1 VNSAA
6 IDAHDWNSIQ
16 THLDSLEAETLT
28 AENVPAWLL
37 RWNTL
42 EMALANASSVA
53 YRAMTEDTTNA
64 AAEET
69 YLHLVKNIRPNM
81 QVANQRLNTKL
92 LAITDFEP
100 GLEHELMLKRLRTEA
115 DLFRAE
121 NVPLQTEL
129 TVLASEYRKIV
140 SRLNVS
146 INGREQTIQ
155 EASMALLEPDRDRRE
170 RVWHAVND
178 RYLEDQSALD
188 DLFLKL
194 VGLRQQV
201 ARNAGLH
208 DFREYAWRDL
218 ARFDYSPED
227 CETFHAAILE
237 HAVPLVNKLLK
248 DDQKNFGLASV
259 RPWDFDF
266 RYPLDSSGLPPLKPF
281 ESVAEL
287 EAGGQRIFEAVDPEL
302 GSQFALMRDGFLDL
316 GSRAGK
322 AAGGY
327 CDYFVLAGK
336 PYIFMNAVGT
346 QGDVKTLLHEGGHA
360 FHAFAFGRTQALLW
374 NHWGPMEFAEVGS
387 MAMELLASPY
397 LERDKGGFYSSTDA
411 ARARRQLL
419 WSIVRFLPY
428 MAIVDSFQHWVYT
441 TTDELTATDLHTKW
455 DELWDRYSPGV
466 DWQGLETA
474 KRTRWHRQG
483 HMFTSPFYYVEYGMA
498 QLGALQIWRNALQDQ
513 ASALAKYKHA
523 LEFGGTKSIP
533 DLFAAAGA
541 KFAFDSQTVG
551 ELMALIAQHLE

>member
-16 THLDSLEAETLT
+16 THFDSLEAEVLT
-28 AENVPAWLL
+28 AQNVPAWLL

-42 EMALANASSVA
+42 EVAMANAISVT
-53 YRAMTEDTTNA
+53 YRAMTENTTNA
-64 AAEET
+64 EAEKT
-69 YLHLVKNIRPNM
+69 YLHLVKNIRPKT
-81 QVANQRLNTKL
+81 QVANQRLKTKL
-92 LAITDFEP
+92 LEVTDFEP
-100 GLEHELMLKRLRTEA
+100 GLEHELMLKRLRAEA

-140 SRLNVS
+140 GRMNVS
-146 INGREQTIQ
+146 IDGREQTIQ
-155 EASMALLEPDRDRRE
+155 ETSVALLEPDRDRRE
-170 RVWHAVND
+170 QVWNAVND
-178 RYLEDQSALD
+178 RYLEDQTALD

-194 VGLRQQV
+194 VALRQQV
-201 ARNAGLH
+201 ARNAGLC
-208 DFREYAWRDL
+208 DYREYMWRDL

-227 CETFHAAILE
+227 CEVFHAAILE
-237 HAVPLVNKLLK
+237 HAVPLVNKLLEQDK
-248 DDQKNFGLASV
+248 QNFGIERM

-266 RYPLDSSGLPPLKPF
+266 RFPLDSSGLPPLKPF
-281 ESVAEL
+281 ETVAEL
-287 EAGGQRIFEAVDPEL
+287 EAGGQRIFNAVDPEL

-327 CDYFVLAGK
+327 CDFFPLTGR

-346 QGDVKTLLHEGGHA
+346 QGDVKTLLHEGGHS
-360 FHAFAFGRTQALLW
+360 FHAFAFGRTQPLIW
-374 NHWGPMEFAEVGS
+374 NYWGPMEFAEVGS

-397 LERDKGGFYSSTDA
+397 LERERGGFYSSSDA

-428 MAIVDSFQHWVYT
+428 MAIVDSFQHFVYT
-441 TTDELTATDLHTKW
+441 TTDEITAAILHAKW
-455 DELWDRYSPGV
+455 DELWDQYSPGV
-466 DWQGLETA
+466 DWTGLETA

-483 HMFTSPFYYVEYGMA
+483 HVFTSPFYYVEYGMA

-513 ASALAKYKHA
+513 ASALAQYKHA

-533 DLFAAAGA
+533 ELFAAAGV

-551 ELMALIAQHLE
+551 ELMALIEQQLA

>member
-1 VNSAA
+1 
-6 IDAHDWNSIQ
+6 
-16 THLDSLEAETLT
+16 
-28 AENVPAWLL
+28 
-37 RWNTL
+37 
-42 EMALANASSVA
+42 
-53 YRAMTEDTTNA
+53 
-64 AAEET
+64 
-69 YLHLVKNIRPNM
+69 M
-81 QVANQRLNTKL
+81 QVANQRLKTKL
-92 LAITDFEP
+92 LAVTDFEP

-115 DLFRAE
+115 DLFRSE

-140 SRLNVS
+140 GRMNVS
-146 INGREQTIQ
+146 IDGREQTIQ

-194 VGLRQQV
+194 VTLRQQV
-201 ARNAGLH
+201 ARNAGLQNY
-208 DFREYAWRDL
+208 REYMWREL
-218 ARFDYSPED
+218 ARFDYTPED

-248 DDQKNFGLASV
+248 QDQKNFGLTSM

-281 ESVAEL
+281 KTVAEL
-287 EAGGQRIFEAVDPEL
+287 EAGGQRMFNAVDPEL

-316 GSRAGK
+316 GSRVGK

-327 CDYFVLAGK
+327 CDFFPLAGK

-360 FHAFAFGRTQALLW
+360 FHAFAFGRTQPLLW

-397 LERDKGGFYSSTDA
+397 LKRDKGGFYSSNDA
-411 ARARRQLL
+411 ARARKQLL

-428 MAIVDSFQHWVYT
+428 MAIVDSFQHWVYVAT
-441 TTDELTATDLHTKW
+441 HELTAADLHAKW
-455 DELWDRYSPGV
+455 NDLWDRYSPGV
-466 DWQGLETA
+466 DWTSLEPA

-483 HMFTSPFYYVEYGMA
+483 HVFTSPFYYVEYGMA
-498 QLGALQIWRNALQDQ
+498 QLGALQIWRNALEDQ
-513 ASALAKYKHA
+513 ASALSQYKHA

-533 DLFAAAGA
+533 ELFAAAGA
-541 KFAFDSQTVG
+541 KFAFDSKTVG
-551 ELMALIAQHLE
+551 ELMALIEQNLA

>member
-1 VNSAA
+1 MNSAA
-6 IDAHDWNSIQ
+6 INAHDWDSIQ
-16 THLDSLEAETLT
+16 THLDSLEAEVLG
-28 AENVPAWLL
+28 AQNVPAWLL

-42 EMALANASSVA
+42 EVALTNAGSVA
-53 YRAMTEDTTNA
+53 YRAMTEDTTNTE
-64 AAEET
+64 AEKT
-69 YLHLVKNIRPNM
+69 YLHLVKNIRPKM
-81 QVANQRLNTKL
+81 QLANQRLKTKL
-92 LAITDFEP
+92 LAVTDFEP
-100 GLEHELMLKRLRTEA
+100 GPEHELMLKRLRTEA

-140 SRLNVS
+140 GRMNLS
-146 INGREQTIQ
+146 IDGREQTIE
-155 EASMALLEPDRDRRE
+155 EASMALLEPNRDRRE

-178 RYLEDQSALD
+178 RHLEDQSVLD

-194 VGLRQQV
+194 VALRQRV
-201 ARNAGLH
+201 ARNAGLQH
-208 DFREYAWRDL
+208 FREYAWRDL

-237 HAVPLVNKLLK
+237 HAVPLVNRLLEQ
-248 DDQKNFGLASV
+248 DRQNFGLATM
-259 RPWDFDF
+259 RPWDFDWRF
-266 RYPLDSSGLPPLKPF
+266 PLDSSGLPPLKPF
-281 ESVAEL
+281 ETVAEL
-287 EAGGQRIFEAVDPEL
+287 EAGGQRIFNAVDPEL

-322 AAGGY
+322 ASGGY
-327 CDYFVLAGK
+327 CDYFALVGK

-346 QGDVKTLLHEGGHA
+346 QDDVQTLLHEGGHA
-360 FHAFAFGRTQALLW
+360 FHAFAFGRTQALIW
-374 NHWGPMEFAEVGS
+374 NHWGPTEFAEVGS

-397 LERDKGGFYSSTDA
+397 FERDKGGFYSSDDA

-428 MAIVDSFQHWVYT
+428 MTIVDSFQHFVYT
-441 TTDELTATDLHTKW
+441 SNELTAADLHAKW

-466 DWQGLETA
+466 DWTGLETA

-483 HMFTSPFYYVEYGMA
+483 HVFTSPFYYVEYGMA
-498 QLGALQIWRNALQDQ
+498 QLGALQIWRNALENQ
-513 ASALAKYKHA
+513 ASALAQYKHA

-541 KFAFDSQTVG
+541 TFAFDGKTVG
-551 ELMALIAQHLE
+551 ELMALIEQNLT

>member
-6 IDAHDWNSIQ
+6 IDAHDFQSIQ
-16 THLDSLEAETLT
+16 THLDSLEADVLT
-28 AENVPAWLL
+28 AQTVPAWLL

-42 EMALANASSVA
+42 EVALANASSVA

-64 AAEET
+64 EAEQT
-69 YLHLVKNIRPNM
+69 YLHLVKNIRPKM
-81 QVANQRLNTKL
+81 QVANQRLKTKL
-92 LAITDFEP
+92 LAVTDFQP
-100 GLEHELMLKRLRTEA
+100 GLEHELMLKRLRAEA

-140 SRLNVS
+140 GRMNVS
-146 INGREQTIQ
+146 IDGREQTIQ
-155 EASMALLEPDRDRRE
+155 EASMALLEPGRDRRE
-170 RVWHAVND
+170 QVWHTIND

-194 VGLRQQV
+194 VALRQQV
-201 ARNAGLH
+201 ARNAGLRNY
-208 DFREYAWRDL
+208 REYAWRDL

-237 HAVPLVNKLLK
+237 HAVPLVNRLLEQ
-248 DDQKNFGLASV
+248 DQQNFGFESM

-281 ESVAEL
+281 ETVAEL
-287 EAGGQRIFEAVDPEL
+287 ETGGQRIFNAVDPEL

-316 GSRAGK
+316 GSRV
-322 AAGGY
+322 
-327 CDYFVLAGK
+327 DFFPLAGK

-346 QGDVKTLLHEGGHA
+346 QSDVKTLLHEGGHA
-360 FHAFAFGRTQALLW
+360 FHAFAFGRSQPLIW

-397 LERDKGGFYSSTDA
+397 FERDKGGFYSSNDA

-441 TTDELTATDLHTKW
+441 TSTELTAADLHAKW

-466 DWQGLETA
+466 DWTDLETA

-483 HMFTSPFYYVEYGMA
+483 HVFTSPFYYVEYGMA
-498 QLGALQIWRNALQDQ
+498 QLGALQIWRNALRDQ
-513 ASALAKYKHA
+513 ASALAQYKHA
-523 LEFGGTKSIP
+523 LEVGGTKSIP

-551 ELMALIAQHLE
+551 ELVALIEQHLE

>member
-1 VNSAA
+1 MNSAA

-16 THLDSLEAETLT
+16 THLDLLEAEVLT
-28 AENVPAWLL
+28 AGSVPAWLL

-42 EMALANASSVA
+42 EVALANASSVA

-64 AAEET
+64 EAEES
-69 YLHLVKNIRPNM
+69 YLHLVKNIQPNM
-81 QVANQRLNTKL
+81 QVANQRLKTKL
-92 LAITDFEP
+92 LAVTDFEP
-100 GLEHELMLKRLRTEA
+100 GLEHELMLKRLRAEA

-140 SRLNVS
+140 GRMNLS
-146 INGREQTIQ
+146 IDGREQTLQ
-155 EASMALLEPDRDRRE
+155 KASMALLEPDRDRRE

-178 RYLEDQSALD
+178 RFLEDQTALD
-188 DLFLKL
+188 DLFLNL
-194 VGLRQQV
+194 VALRQQV
-201 ARNAGLH
+201 ARNAGLQN
-208 DFREYAWRDL
+208 FREYVWRDL

-237 HAVPLVNKLLK
+237 HAVPLVNKLLEHDK
-248 DDQKNFGLASV
+248 KNFGLENM

-266 RYPLDSSGLPPLKPF
+266 RYPLDSSGLSPLKPF
-281 ESVAEL
+281 ETVTEL
-287 EAGGQRIFEAVDPEL
+287 EAGGQRIFNAVDPEL

-360 FHAFAFGRTQALLW
+360 FHAFAFGRTQPLIW

-387 MAMELLASPY
+387 MAMELLSSPY
-397 LERDKGGFYSSTDA
+397 FERDKGGFYSSADA

-428 MAIVDSFQHWVYT
+428 MAVVDAFQHWVYT
-441 TTDELTATDLHTKW
+441 SDELTAADLHAKW
-455 DELWDRYSPGV
+455 DALWDRYSPGV
-466 DWQGLETA
+466 NWTGLEMA

-483 HMFTSPFYYVEYGMA
+483 HVFTSPFYYVEYGMA

-513 ASALAKYKHA
+513 ASALAHYKHA

-541 KFAFDSQTVG
+541 KFAFDAHTVG
-551 ELMALIAQHLE
+551 ELMALIEQHLA

>member
-1 VNSAA
+1 VISASL
-6 IDAHDWNSIQ
+6 DAHDWDSIQ
-16 THLDSLEAETLT
+16 THLDSLEAEVLT

-42 EMALANASSVA
+42 EVALANASSIA

-64 AAEET
+64 EAENS
-69 YLHLVKNIRPNM
+69 YLHLVKNIQPNM
-81 QVANQRLNTKL
+81 QVANQRLKSKL
-92 LAITDFEP
+92 LAVTDFKP
-100 GLEHELMLKRLRTEA
+100 GLEHALMLKRLRSEA

-129 TVLASEYRKIV
+129 TVLASQYRKIV
-140 SRLNVS
+140 GRMNVS
-146 INGREQTIQ
+146 LDGREQTIQ
-155 EASMALLEPDRDRRE
+155 EASMALLGPDRDRRE
-170 RVWHAVND
+170 QVWHAVND
-178 RYLEDQSALD
+178 RHLEDQTALD
-188 DLFLKL
+188 ELFLKML
-194 VGLRQQV
+194 ALRQQV
-201 ARNAGLH
+201 ARNAGLKN
-208 DFREYAWRDL
+208 FREYMWQNL

-237 HAVPLVNKLLK
+237 HAVPLVQKLLEQ
-248 DDQKNFGLASV
+248 DQRNLGLQTM

-266 RYPLDSSGLPPLKPF
+266 RYPLDSSGLPALKPF
-281 ESVAEL
+281 EDVAEL
-287 EAGGQRIFEAVDPEL
+287 EAGGQRIFDAVDPEL
-302 GSQFALMRDGFLDL
+302 GAQFALMRDGFLDL
-316 GSRAGK
+316 GSRVGK

-346 QGDVKTLLHEGGHA
+346 QSDVKTLLHEGGHA
-360 FHAFAFGRTQALLW
+360 FHAFAFGRTQALIW

-397 LERDKGGFYSSTDA
+397 FERDRGGFYSSTDA
-411 ARARRQLL
+411 TRARKQLL

-428 MAIVDSFQHWVYT
+428 MTIVDSFQHWVYT
-441 TTDELTATDLHTKW
+441 TTDEIKAADLHAKW
-455 DELWDRYSPGV
+455 GELWDRYSPGV
-466 DWQGLETA
+466 DWTGLEMA

-483 HMFTSPFYYVEYGMA
+483 HVFTSPFYYVEYGMA

-513 ASALAKYKHA
+513 ASALAKYKHS

-551 ELMALIAQHLE
+551 ELMALIEQNLE